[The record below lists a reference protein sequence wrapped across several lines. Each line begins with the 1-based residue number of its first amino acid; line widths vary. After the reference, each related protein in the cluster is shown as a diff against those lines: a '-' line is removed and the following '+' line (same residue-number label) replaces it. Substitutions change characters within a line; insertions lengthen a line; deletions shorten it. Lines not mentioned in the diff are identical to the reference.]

1 MITWKEKDSMG
12 ISIIDDEHKQFID
25 IINKAIA
32 TIEHNDNPE
41 ELKEVLYGITMY
53 AMIHFSTEEAY
64 MIKFKYPEYKSHTE
78 EHSAFSKKVI
88 AYCNRVNE
96 GDYQIANEILEYLKP
111 WLANHIQVTD
121 RQYID
126 CFKRNGLK

>member
-12 ISIIDDEHKQFID
+12 ISIIDEEHKKLID

-32 TIEHNDNPE
+32 TMEHNDNTE

-53 AMIHFSTEEAY
+53 AMIHFSEEENY
-64 MIKFKYPEYKSHTE
+64 MIEFNYPEYQTHRN
-78 EHSAFSKKVI
+78 EHIDFSEKTL
-88 AYCNRVNE
+88 AYCER
-96 GDYQIANEILEYLKP
+96 IANRDSHFTNEVFKYLKQ
-111 WLANHIQVTD
+111 WLVNHIQTTD
-121 RQYID
+121 KKYID